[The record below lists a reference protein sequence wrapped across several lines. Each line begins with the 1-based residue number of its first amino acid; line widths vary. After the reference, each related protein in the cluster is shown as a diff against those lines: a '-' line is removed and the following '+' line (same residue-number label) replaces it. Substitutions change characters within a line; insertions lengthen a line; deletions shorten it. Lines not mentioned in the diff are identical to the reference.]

1 MGRLQVS
8 ALLVQGA
15 AALAIVVALLYAQR
29 QLRQGRRPAGAAV
42 LEVRER
48 RPLGRESGVAVVA
61 WQGREV
67 LVGYGASGVATLLA
81 ADAPRDE
88 VLP

>member
-1 MGRLQVS
+1 VS

-29 QLRQGRRPAGAAV
+29 QLRQGRRPPGAAA
-42 LEVRER
+42 LEVRDR
-48 RPLGRESGVAVVA
+48 RALGRESGVAVVV

-81 ADAPRDE
+81 AEAPRDQ